1 MVPEFVMIG
10 EREMARAGSKRQVAI
25 DIMATNADK
34 PMADVLPLIAEANGI
49 TISAARSYYVWIVK
63 NTDTPGIIETKTKTV
78 RAPKEKVVK
87 VKTKKEAVAKIKE
100 GIPSSKEEKPVE
112 TKSAEEIERIKA
124 ANLERIKEVAKKFKK
139 EKEVEKENEV
149 EENYEQP
156 LDSFAAPAFLTRK
169 EVEILV

>member
-1 MVPEFVMIG
+1 
-10 EREMARAGSKRQVAI
+10 MARAGSKRQVAI

-87 VKTKKEAVAKIKE
+87 VKTKREAVAKVKA
-100 GIPSSKEEKPVE
+100 EKPVE
-112 TKSAEEIERIKA
+112 TKSPEEIERIKA
-124 ANLERIKEVAKKFKK
+124 ANLARIKEVAKKFKK
-139 EKEVEKENEV
+139 EKEVEV

-156 LDSFAAPAFLTRK
+156 LDSFAAPAFLTRR

>member
-1 MVPEFVMIG
+1 MTKVTKTSVTLSVM
-10 EREMARAGSKRQVAI
+10 A
-25 DIMATNADK
+25 
-34 PMADVLPLIAEANGI
+34 ANGDKSMDEVVPMI
-49 TISAARSYYVWIVK
+49 LEAQHAAGFIDVTLKICDGAYRWAVRNEK
-63 NTDTPGIIETKTKTV
+63 APGSIPAKTV
-78 RAPKEKVVK
+78 KVKTEK

-100 GIPSSKEEKPVE
+100 ETSSSKEEKPVE

-139 EKEVEKENEV
+139 EKENEV